1 MDIDKSKIDVSQA
14 FLLFMATVGD
24 VEKTASFLDLDVA
37 VIEALAKQEGWLE
50 KIRRISIMS
59 KGEKPGDYERA
70 QNRALNY
77 VQAHLFRRTIDQAL
91 RAVRDLS
98 NEEVLTKMT
107 STDRNGKTHVTARF
121 YADMAAAMEKV
132 QGMTYAALGDS
143 TAERKDLLKDNQGNA
158 VGAAGIHAA
167 VIAAMNGTEVADG
180 AASELLDA
188 DMQDVTKQLSD
199 GIVPK

>member
-1 MDIDKSKIDVSQA
+1 M
-14 FLLFMATVGD
+14 
-24 VEKTASFLDLDVA
+24 EVA
-37 VIEALAKQEGWLE
+37 VIEALAKQEGWLD
-50 KIRRISIMS
+50 KIRRISVMS

-77 VQAHLFRRTIDQAL
+77 VQAHMFRRSLDQAL
-91 RAVRDLS
+91 RAVRDLD
-98 NEEVLTKMT
+98 NQDLLDKMT
-107 STDRNGKTHVTARF
+107 STDKRGQVHISARF

-167 VIAAMNGTEVADG
+167 VIAAMNGTEVADV

-188 DMQDVTKQLSD
+188 DMQDVTKQLTDS
-199 GIVPK
+199 IVPK